1 MAAHSDSRRMS
12 ASSFF
17 PIRWTPVP
25 VTVSPD
31 AVPSSSS
38 CNNPRTHRHF
48 SHLKLHA
55 TTRNLFTSTW
65 HSIKNLF
72 ARSRQ
77 EDHIRSLERIAE
89 THYSYQYSNS
99 QDSFYPHMLSA
110 DSSFSVNRVNQ
121 SDEPP
126 ILMSSALCS
135 HCHGS
140 NVEGTIS
147 SDIAME
153 PPQTNRIEPKMSF
166 DRDWKEI
173 RQRLE
178 RKIAAAAAQA
188 ISGRPGGA
196 DTRSGP
202 RWATPPKQKE
212 SRFYQVKNEDRLTT
226 RGANPRTGVVSPSN
240 RTDSSNEDHVHRPR
254 VSQKWKVNGDQ
265 WVSVDIAQT
274 PSPRSSPLSY
284 KLAKTVSSAGSG
296 STDLSSSDDWE
307 DRFVVHM
314 PSANDPNPP
323 SMTAEQIRLYQE
335 KIGKLH
341 RAPFSRHEM
350 DASKPSS
357 GSPEPRHTQQAKN
370 MSSIPIMQR
379 GTTPSSFFTDS
390 SQSISPPLDGPR
402 QYFSPDEVGRARVS
416 PVTDNPKLK
425 QKELFKKLREECF
438 MGCMGMDEKAA
449 KNPDEI
455 LLFPNSDDENDSQV
469 SRVEKSDEKSDKGKS
484 SSTQRTL
491 QTSKLPQSSGHT
503 IARATQKILGK
514 PQCATPLVI
523 PSALTPA
530 QPTKIP
536 IPSSASPT
544 TGEHKARKDD
554 STVFTSASTGTD
566 KTGLQRSRTRPV
578 LKPSSRPP
586 RYNKD
591 YSRTTPENDL
601 FFESSSPGSSHGTN
615 HSQAESSKPAS
626 PDSLG
631 KGGGD
636 GTITP
641 SQRNDSVRLSPSDNF
656 KHTPPPGPRL
666 HKVFIPTTARPRNET
681 SATDPE
687 IPKTPHVAELD
698 GLQVPQQL
706 PSPPLSCSPSPP
718 PAKPKVETVASN
730 EKPRNKEKRDTHTI
744 RMEIRM
750 KAEKARQGAAA
761 AKSASE
767 RLAAARQ
774 HAERL
779 AEARAAYDKAKS
791 QSTAKK
797 TRDPMDE
804 LRQQKLN
811 TERINEA
818 RRAYKAAKAREE
830 AEQEER
836 QAKKEAEEAARQAEK
851 QAKKEAEKEAA
862 RQAERQAKKEAE
874 KEAARQAERQA
885 EARRKEAKVKSKPI
899 PSSSSRTKTEHTV
912 LSDDAMPTRKTRK
925 SATRRQSSPD
935 KKSNRDSIINESD
948 IPITTPIDPYLTDTA
963 LSFGIF
969 YLSFTKFNSFLR
981 DHKIYSQ
988 ILLSCEKLFCMA
1000 SHCLKVCKRLASAW
1014 LEYNQT
1020 GCLPQSCVDDF
1031 GDFAADIAQALV
1043 NFAVLCFVFVV
1054 VVKMAGYVVV
1064 VTNWMVWFT
1073 RPVGWVFGN
1082 LLSAVLQ

>member
-1 MAAHSDSRRMS
+1 ML
-12 ASSFF
+12 ASG
-17 PIRWTPVP
+17 
-25 VTVSPD
+25 
-31 AVPSSSS
+31 
-38 CNNPRTHRHF
+38 
-48 SHLKLHA
+48 
-55 TTRNLFTSTW
+55 
-65 HSIKNLF
+65 
-72 ARSRQ
+72 
-77 EDHIRSLERIAE
+77 
-89 THYSYQYSNS
+89 
-99 QDSFYPHMLSA
+99 
-110 DSSFSVNRVNQ
+110 SSFSFNTVNESN
-121 SDEPP
+121 EPP
-126 ILMSSALCS
+126 ILMSGALCS

-153 PPQTNRIEPKMSF
+153 SPQTSRIEPKKSF

-196 DTRSGP
+196 DTRSRP
-202 RWATPPKQKE
+202 RWATPLKQKE
-212 SRFYQVKNEDRLTT
+212 SRFYQVKNEDKLTS

-265 WVSVDIAQT
+265 WVSVDVAQT

-296 STDLSSSDDWE
+296 SSDLSSSDDWE

-341 RAPFSRHEM
+341 GAPFSRHEM

-357 GSPEPRHTQQAKN
+357 GSPEPRLPQQAKK
-370 MSSIPIMQR
+370 MSSIPVLHR
-379 GTTPSSFFTDS
+379 DTTPNSFSTDS

-438 MGCMGMDEKAA
+438 MGCMGVDEKAA

-469 SRVEKSDEKSDKGKS
+469 SPVGRSDEESDKGKS
-484 SSTQRTL
+484 SSTPRTL
-491 QTSKLPQSSGHT
+491 KTSKLPRSSGHG
-503 IARATQKILGK
+503 IARATQKILGN
-514 PQCATPLVI
+514 PQRATPLAF

-536 IPSSASPT
+536 IPSSASST
-544 TGEHKARKDD
+544 TGQHKAKEDD
-554 STVFTSASTGTD
+554 SAVFTSASTGSS

-586 RYNKD
+586 RFDKD
-591 YSRTTPENDL
+591 YNQKTPENDL

-615 HSQAESSKPAS
+615 HSSEESSKPSS

-631 KGGGD
+631 KGAGD
-636 GTITP
+636 STITP
-641 SQRNDSVRLSPSDNF
+641 SQSNDSVRQSPNDNF
-656 KHTPPPGPRL
+656 KHTPQQRPRL
-666 HKVFIPTTARPRNET
+666 HTVFSPTTARPRNQI
-681 SATDPE
+681 SAAEAE

-718 PAKPKVETVASN
+718 PAKPKAAIGASD

-750 KAEKARQGAAA
+750 KAEKARLGAAA
-761 AKSASE
+761 AKSAAE

-779 AEARAAYDKAKS
+779 AEARAAYDKVKS
-791 QSTAKK
+791 QNTAKK

-818 RRAYKAAKAREE
+818 RKAYKAAKAREE
-830 AEQEER
+830 AEL
-836 QAKKEAEEAARQAEK
+836 
-851 QAKKEAEKEAA
+851 
-862 RQAERQAKKEAE
+862 AERQAKKEAE
-874 KEAARQAERQA
+874 KEAAREAEIEALRQA

-899 PSSSSRTKTEHTV
+899 PSSSSRTKTEPTV
-912 LSDDAMPTRKTRK
+912 SSDDAKSTRKTRK
-925 SATRRQSSPD
+925 SATRHQSGPE
-935 KKSNRDSIINESD
+935 KKSKRDNIIDEPD
-948 IPITTPIDPYLTDTA
+948 IPLNAPIDPYLTDTA

-969 YLSFTKFNSFLR
+969 YLSFTKFHSFLR
-981 DHKIYSQ
+981 DHKVYSQ
-988 ILLSCEKLFCMA
+988 ILLSCERLFHMT

-1020 GCLPQSCVDDF
+1020 GCLPQSLIDDF
-1031 GDFAADIAQALV
+1031 GDFAADIGQALV
-1043 NFAVLCFVFVV
+1043 NFAILCFVFVV
-1054 VVKMAGYVVV
+1054 LVKMAGYIVV
-1064 VTNWMVWFT
+1064 VTNWMLWFT

-1082 LLSAVLQ
+1082 LLSAVL

>member
-1 MAAHSDSRRMS
+1 MESPQ
-12 ASSFF
+12 SS
-17 PIRWTPVP
+17 
-25 VTVSPD
+25 
-31 AVPSSSS
+31 
-38 CNNPRTHRHF
+38 
-48 SHLKLHA
+48 
-55 TTRNLFTSTW
+55 
-65 HSIKNLF
+65 
-72 ARSRQ
+72 
-77 EDHIRSLERIAE
+77 
-89 THYSYQYSNS
+89 
-99 QDSFYPHMLSA
+99 
-110 DSSFSVNRVNQ
+110 
-121 SDEPP
+121 
-126 ILMSSALCS
+126 
-135 HCHGS
+135 
-140 NVEGTIS
+140 
-147 SDIAME
+147 
-153 PPQTNRIEPKMSF
+153 RIESKKSF

-196 DTRSGP
+196 DTRSRP

-212 SRFYQVKNEDRLTT
+212 SRFYQVKNEDKLTT

-240 RTDSSNEDHVHRPR
+240 RTDSSDEGHVHRPR

-265 WVSVDIAQT
+265 WVSVDVAQT

-323 SMTAEQIRLYQE
+323 SMTAEQIRSYQE
-335 KIGKLH
+335 KIGRLH
-341 RAPFSRHEM
+341 GAPFSRHEM

-357 GSPEPRHTQQAKN
+357 GSPEPRLPQQAKK
-370 MSSIPIMQR
+370 MSSIPVLHR
-379 GTTPSSFFTDS
+379 GTTPNSFSTDS
-390 SQSISPPLDGPR
+390 SQSISPPLDGPC

-438 MGCMGMDEKAA
+438 MGCMGVDEKAA

-469 SRVEKSDEKSDKGKS
+469 SSVTKSDEESDKGKS
-484 SSTQRTL
+484 SSTSRTL
-491 QTSKLPQSSGHT
+491 QTSKLPQSSGHGA
-503 IARATQKILGK
+503 ARTTQKILGK
-514 PQCATPLVI
+514 HQRATALVI

-530 QPTKIP
+530 QLTKIP

-544 TGEHKARKDD
+544 TRQHKAKEDD
-554 STVFTSASTGTD
+554 STVFTSASTES
-566 KTGLQRSRTRPV
+566 KKPGLQRSRTRPV

-586 RYNKD
+586 RFDKD
-591 YSRTTPENDL
+591 YNRKTPENDL

-615 HSQAESSKPAS
+615 HSSAESSKPSS

-631 KGGGD
+631 KGAGD
-636 GTITP
+636 STITP
-641 SQRNDSVRLSPSDNF
+641 SQSNDSVRQSPSDNF
-656 KHTPPPGPRL
+656 KHTPPSGPQL
-666 HKVFIPTTARPRNET
+666 YKVFSPTTARPRNEI
-681 SATDPE
+681 SAEESE

-718 PAKPKVETVASN
+718 PAKPQAETVASN

-761 AKSASE
+761 AKSAAE

-818 RRAYKAAKAREE
+818 RKAYKAAKAREE
-830 AEQEER
+830 AEL
-836 QAKKEAEEAARQAEK
+836 
-851 QAKKEAEKEAA
+851 
-862 RQAERQAKKEAE
+862 AERQAKKEAE
-874 KEAARQAERQA
+874 KEAARQAEIEALRQA

-899 PSSSSRTKTEHTV
+899 PSSTSRTKTEPTV
-912 LSDDAMPTRKTRK
+912 SSDDAKSTRKTRK
-925 SATRRQSSPD
+925 SAVRRQSSPG
-935 KKSNRDSIINESD
+935 KKSKRDSIIDEPE
-948 IPITTPIDPYLTDTA
+948 IPLNAPIDPYLTDTA

-969 YLSFTKFNSFLR
+969 YLSFTQFHSFLR
-981 DHKIYSQ
+981 DHKVYSQ
-988 ILLSCEKLFCMA
+988 ILLSCEKLFHMA

-1020 GCLPQSCVDDF
+1020 GYLPQSLVDDF

-1054 VVKMAGYVVV
+1054 LVKLAGYIVV

-1082 LLSAVLQ
+1082 LLSAVLY